1 MITITIMQ
9 TLAVNHFEEQPS
21 GILWWGHGTLVWGDV
36 IKVKDLGNDL
46 YEVTT
51 EHWYYNCDMDPVVD
65 THKVQTMHGAQ
76 VLEVA
81 FSDFPLWRYRH

>member
-1 MITITIMQ
+1 
-9 TLAVNHFEEQPS
+9 
-21 GILWWGHGTLVWGDV
+21 
-36 IKVKDLGNDL
+36 
-46 YEVTT
+46 
-51 EHWYYNCDMDPVVD
+51 MDPVVD